1 MSSREII
8 GERQSG
14 TAKIYPKILER
25 PFLKFMFS
33 KRRFLLSNNLSR
45 NYLRILGKFARLGRT
60 TLTLHRTNF
69 EEVDQEG
76 RAYHEARLT
85 EEED

>member
-45 NYLRILGKFARLGRT
+45 NYLRILEKFARFGRT

-76 RAYHEARLT
+76 RAYHEALT